1 MKQALLAATT
11 TPQHHHV
18 QENEHD
24 EDDEVVNGD
33 VSRDLATDDSIVD
46 PIAERR
52 TLAERSERLHDQLK
66 VRSSVDLKTFT
77 MRVVLESIRFSFECG
92 SFIIGL
98 GLMLRGVRLYF
109 APHCKFTGTPAF
121 LVNCGN

>member
-1 MKQALLAATT
+1 LQEEVEEARRKQEEVKLALLAATT

-24 EDDEVVNGD
+24 EDDELVNGD

-46 PIAERR
+46 PIEERR

-66 VRSSVDLKTFT
+66 VH
-77 MRVVLESIRFSFECG
+77 
-92 SFIIGL
+92 
-98 GLMLRGVRLYF
+98 
-109 APHCKFTGTPAF
+109 PHLIKRETSP
-121 LVNCGN
+121 

>member
-1 MKQALLAATT
+1 VKQALLAATT

-24 EDDEVVNGD
+24 EDDEMVNGD

-46 PIAERR
+46 PIEERR

-66 VRSSVDLKTFT
+66 VHPHFIKKKT
-77 MRVVLESIRFSFECG
+77 S
-92 SFIIGL
+92 
-98 GLMLRGVRLYF
+98 
-109 APHCKFTGTPAF
+109 P
-121 LVNCGN
+121 

>member
-24 EDDEVVNGD
+24 EDDELVNGD

-46 PIAERR
+46 PIEERR

-66 VRSSVDLKTFT
+66 VHPYLILKKT
-77 MRVVLESIRFSFECG
+77 S
-92 SFIIGL
+92 
-98 GLMLRGVRLYF
+98 
-109 APHCKFTGTPAF
+109 P
-121 LVNCGN
+121 